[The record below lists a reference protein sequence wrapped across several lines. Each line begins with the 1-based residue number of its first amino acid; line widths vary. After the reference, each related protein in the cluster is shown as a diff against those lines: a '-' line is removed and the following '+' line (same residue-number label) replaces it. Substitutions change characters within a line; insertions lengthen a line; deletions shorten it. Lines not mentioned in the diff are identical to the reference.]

1 MAEAIIIENGTTA
14 SVVRKSIENRAQLQN
29 KGDIY
34 IGTGNKIE

>member
-1 MAEAIIIENGTTA
+1 MADAIIIENKTTA
-14 SVVRKSIENRAQLQN
+14 SVVRKSMENRAKLPN